1 MLNSRFNF
9 HPTMKKPIYLSPI
22 YLSTVLLLFFTGSA
36 SLAQEVSN
44 DFQTRTEVMISWKAL
59 DKITLSLTPELRM
72 DKAFQVDKYLLESDV
87 SYTPVKGLSLG
98 GTYRF
103 VINPRNN
110 NPTEYL
116 HRFALDATYEHKI
129 KRWEPS
135 LRIKYTNYTE
145 DISQGEFLRYRARLV
160 YDIKNSKITPLL
172 AAEAFHDLVD
182 NQMHKMRYTAGARY
196 RINKNNRIELRYI
209 LDYYLQE
216 YQNKH
221 IINLRYRYK
230 F

>member
-1 MLNSRFNF
+1 
-9 HPTMKKPIYLSPI
+9 MKKPISLYPL
-22 YLSTVLLLFFTGSA
+22 YLSTVLLLFIAGST

-44 DFQTRTEVMISWKAL
+44 DFQTRWEVKLSWKAL
-59 DKITLSLTPELRM
+59 DKLALSLTPELRM
-72 DKAFQVDKYLLESDV
+72 DESFQVDKYLLESEV
-87 SYTPVKGLSLG
+87 SYTPVIGLSLG

-129 KRWEPS
+129 QRWEPS
-135 LRIKYTNYTE
+135 FRIKYTNYTE
-145 DISQGEFLRYRARLV
+145 DVSRGEFLRYRARLV
-160 YDIKNSKITPLL
+160 YDIKNCKITPLG
-172 AAEAFHDLVD
+172 AAEAFHDLAE
-182 NQMHKMRYTAGARY
+182 NQMHKMRYSAGARY
-196 RINKNNRIELRYI
+196 SFNKNNRIELRYM
-209 LDYYLQE
+209 LDYYMQE
-216 YQNKH
+216 YRNKH